1 MPNNLYKINQAQIGL
16 NIVQTIIATTP
27 EGKLLHIPLD
37 NDNMDYQKF
46 LKDVK
51 EHGTDIVE
59 GPDIIED
66 SYVELRKKEYPSWPD
81 QLDKMYHDF
90 DGWKNDIQTIKN
102 KYPKSITGGTSI
114 GPVPDWIQ
122 TEVDNLNSLDYNP
135 LI

>member
-1 MPNNLYKINQAQIGL
+1 MYKIISENVILVKPDGPFITKGSGSRGWLQ
-16 NIVQTIIATTP
+16 
-27 EGKLLHIPLD
+27 
-37 NDNMDYQKF
+37 F

-51 EHGTDIVE
+51 EQGIGIVE

-66 SYVELRKKEYPSWPD
+66 SYVELRQKEYPSWPD

-90 DGWKNDIQTIKN
+90 DGWKNDIHTIKN

-122 TEVDNLNSLDYNP
+122 TEVDNLNS
-135 LI
+135 

>member
-122 TEVDNLNSLDYNP
+122 TEVDNLNS
-135 LI
+135 

>member
-1 MPNNLYKINQAQIGL
+1 MYKIISENVILRKPDGPFITKGSGSRGWQQ
-16 NIVQTIIATTP
+16 
-27 EGKLLHIPLD
+27 
-37 NDNMDYQKF
+37 F
-46 LKDVK
+46 LQDVK

-66 SYVELRKKEYPSWPD
+66 SYVELREKEYPSWPD

-114 GPVPDWIQ
+114 GAVPDWVQ
-122 TEVDNLNSLDYNP
+122 TEVDNLNS
-135 LI
+135 

>member
-1 MPNNLYKINQAQIGL
+1 MYKIVEGETVC
-16 NIVQTIIATTP
+16 IVRKTDSTF
-27 EGKLLHIPLD
+27 IPKASG
-37 NDNMDYQKF
+37 NADYQRF
-46 LKDVK
+46 LQDVK
-51 EHGTDIVE
+51 EQGIGIVE
-59 GPDIIED
+59 GPDIVED
-66 SYVELRKKEYPSWPD
+66 SYTELRQKEYPSWQD

-90 DGWKNDIQTIKN
+90 DGWKNDIHTIKN

>member
-16 NIVQTIIATTP
+16 NTVQTIIATTP

-46 LKDVK
+46 LQDVK
-51 EHGTDIVE
+51 EHGIGIVE

-66 SYVELRKKEYPSWPD
+66 SFVELRKKEYPSWPD

-90 DGWKNDIQTIKN
+90 DGWKNDIHTIKN

-114 GPVPDWIQ
+114 GAIPDWVQ
-122 TEVDNLNSLDYNP
+122 TEVDNLNS
-135 LI
+135 

>member
-1 MPNNLYKINQAQIGL
+1 MYKIISENVILRKPDGPF
-16 NIVQTIIATTP
+16 ITK
-27 EGKLLHIPLD
+27 GSGSRGW
-37 NDNMDYQKF
+37 QKF
-46 LKDVK
+46 LQDVK
-51 EHGTDIVE
+51 EQGIGIVE

-66 SYVELRKKEYPSWPD
+66 SYVELRQKEYPSWPD

-114 GPVPDWIQ
+114 GAVPDWVQ

-135 LI
+135 LL

>member
-114 GPVPDWIQ
+114 GPVPDWVQ
-122 TEVDNLNSLDYNP
+122 TEVDNLNS
-135 LI
+135 

>member
-1 MPNNLYKINQAQIGL
+1 MSNKYKINQTQIGI
-16 NIVQTIIATTP
+16 NTVQTIIATTP

-90 DGWKNDIQTIKN
+90 DGWKNDIETIKN

-114 GPVPDWIQ
+114 GPVPDWVQ
-122 TEVDNLNSLDYNP
+122 TEVDNLNS
-135 LI
+135 

>member
-46 LKDVK
+46 LQDVK

-90 DGWKNDIQTIKN
+90 DGWKNDIETIKN

-114 GPVPDWIQ
+114 GPVPDWVQ
-122 TEVDNLNSLDYNP
+122 TEVDNLNS
-135 LI
+135 

>member
-90 DGWKNDIQTIKN
+90 DGWKNDIETIKN

-114 GPVPDWIQ
+114 GPVPDWVQ
-122 TEVDNLNSLDYNP
+122 TEVDNLNS
-135 LI
+135 

>member
-1 MPNNLYKINQAQIGL
+1 MYKILENNVIFKISDNKFIPPDPNN
-16 NIVQTIIATTP
+16 TS
-27 EGKLLHIPLD
+27 
-37 NDNMDYQKF
+37 YQQF
-46 LKDVK
+46 LQDVK
-51 EHGTDIVE
+51 EQGIGIVE
-59 GPDIIED
+59 GPDIVED
-66 SYVELRKKEYPSWPD
+66 SYVELRQKEYPSWQN